1 MARAWFTDE
10 EMGRSLDHLVASQD
24 SDGGWPINWAKWS
37 PTTEMEARPGVT
49 VKALRVLRA
58 YGRL

>member
-1 MARAWFTDE
+1 MR
-10 EMGRSLDHLVASQD
+10 RSLDHLEASQD
-24 SDGGWPINWAKWS
+24 PDGGWPINWAKWS
-37 PTTEMEARPGVT
+37 ATTEMEARPIVT